1 MSMLR
6 ILARIKAE
14 PWAITPEYMDAILQ
28 VAQRENMTP
37 EAVAQELGRHLENS
51 YDVEVRDG
59 VAILPVEGPL
69 FRYANLFTAVS
80 GASSYQMLARD
91 FARAA
96 RDPSIE
102 AIVLNVNSPGGEADG
117 VSEFADQIY
126 QARGTKPILAYV
138 GGQASSA
145 AYWIASAADE
155 IVLGDTAFVGSI
167 GTVLGLTD
175 TRERDA
181 KAGVKR
187 LEIVSSQSPYKRVDP
202 ATDSGRARLQAFV
215 DSLSDVFIDK
225 VARNRGVTRD
235 TVLKDF
241 GQGDV
246 IIGQAAVGA
255 GMADRLGSFE
265 GVIAELTNRAEG
277 GAGTTI
283 AAASGTERV
292 ETEGMPFYLTN
303 QPPAAGDDQRQME
316 ATAEN
321 ITRLLPDVAAK
332 LREEG
337 ATTKAKELGDAQ
349 ADAGSAKAA
358 ERERISKILAS
369 EESKGRAEMAQHLA
383 FETDMDAENAIAL
396 LAKSPKQETT
406 QKKPDNLLAAA
417 MEQETNPNVGADTG
431 GDGEDL
437 DAAIARSQAL
447 GKQLGVE

>member
-1 MSMLR
+1 MSLLR
-6 ILARIKAE
+6 ILTRIKAE
-14 PWAITPEYMDAILQ
+14 PWAITPEYMDTILQ
-28 VAQRENMTP
+28 IAQRENMDP
-37 EAVAQELGRHLENS
+37 EAVAQKLGRPLENS
-51 YDVEVRDG
+51 YAVEVRDG
-59 VAILPVEGPL
+59 VAILPVHGPL
-69 FRYANLFTAVS
+69 FRYASMFDKIS
-80 GASSYQMLARD
+80 GATSYQMLGRD
-91 FARAA
+91 FAQAVE
-96 RDPSIE
+96 DPSID
-102 AIVLNVNSPGGEADG
+102 AIVLDVNSPGGEADG

-187 LEIVSSQSPYKRVDP
+187 IEIVSSQSPHKRIDP
-202 ATDSGRARLQAFV
+202 ATDSGRGRLQVFV

-225 VARNRGVTRD
+225 VARNRGVDRE

-246 IIGQAAVGA
+246 IVGQAAVGA
-255 GMADRLGSFE
+255 GMADRIGSFE
-265 GVIAELTNRAEG
+265 GVIAELTNRGAG
-277 GAGTTI
+277 GVGTTI
-283 AAASGTERV
+283 AAAGGNSSGDR
-292 ETEGMPFYLTN
+292 EGMSYYLTN

-321 ITRLLPDVAAK
+321 ISRLLPDVANA

-337 ATTKAKELGDAQ
+337 ATAKAKAMGD
-349 ADAGSAKAA
+349 GVKT
-358 ERERISKILAS
+358 ERERISAILTSDEA
-369 EESKGRAEMAQHLA
+369 EGRRELANHLA
-383 FETDMDAENAIAL
+383 FETDMTAEAALAL
-396 LAKSPKQETT
+396 LAKSPKEAAI
-406 QKKPDNLLAAA
+406 KEPVNALAAA
-417 MEQETNPNVGADTG
+417 MEQEPNPNVGADAG
-431 GDGEDL
+431 GDGDDI